1 VNANV
6 YGSTKRRAHLRTR
19 HLLVLHIQASR
30 EGVPATHEG
39 AVGEW
44 KEDRRSGE
52 VEMRSSR
59 LARAKGDERKSREG
73 GIRRRW

>member
-6 YGSTKRRAHLRTR
+6 CGSIKRRAHLWTR
-19 HLLVLHIQASR
+19 HLRVVHIQASK

-39 AVGEW
+39 AVGER

-59 LARAKGDERKSREG
+59 LARAKDDERKSREG
-73 GIRRRW
+73 DIRRRW